1 MFFMIDFGSLVSSAY
16 FHSHINS
23 RIFFLLKKNIKLE
36 FSSLLSHSSVIK
48 FNAIIWHNIYFD
60 FIEEGERI
68 KEKGERLQK
77 KFKEK
82 D

>member
-1 MFFMIDFGSLVSSAY
+1 
-16 FHSHINS
+16 
-23 RIFFLLKKNIKLE
+23 LKKNIKLE

-77 KFKEK
+77 KLKEK